1 MTPRPTITE
10 EALSEAS
17 RRFRESVRAL
27 SNIDADA
34 IQRTVFADT
43 EPFDAGAF
51 VDGVIEA

>member
-10 EALSEAS
+10 ETLSEAS

-34 IQRTVFADT
+34 IQRTMFADDV
-43 EPFDAGAF
+43 PFDPEAF

>member
-10 EALSEAS
+10 ETLSEAS

-34 IQRTVFADT
+34 IQRTMFADDV
-43 EPFDAGAF
+43 PFDPEAF
-51 VDGVIEA
+51 CRDVIVA